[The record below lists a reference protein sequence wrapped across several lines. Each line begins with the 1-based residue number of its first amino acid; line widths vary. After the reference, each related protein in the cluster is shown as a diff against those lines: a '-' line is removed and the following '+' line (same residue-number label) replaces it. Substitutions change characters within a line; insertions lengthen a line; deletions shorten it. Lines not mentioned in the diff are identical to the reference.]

1 MHLQKSDIHT
11 SYIYPTHDR
20 LTYVRKIAHGL
31 KNGNEDAIRKAA
43 CGMAKKIE
51 SGSVLVPI
59 PSARGYADA
68 TLKLALA
75 ISEKTNEKIHVADI
89 LFSAPRV
96 SHYLSKKRGI
106 ALTIEA
112 MAMHVKAHAIPHN
125 KLILVDN
132 VADTGK
138 TIMAARR
145 ALTIDAPA
153 LVFAASVE
161 QVVLNLE
168 KRETGIR
175 THANPS
181 CFTLQS

>member
-43 CGMAKKIE
+43 CGMAIKVE

-59 PSARGYADA
+59 HSPRGYADA

-112 MAMHVKAHAIPHN
+112 MA
-125 KLILVDN
+125 
-132 VADTGK
+132 
-138 TIMAARR
+138 ARR
-145 ALTIDAPA
+145 ALTIEDRKSTRLNSSHVSISYA
-153 LVFAASVE
+153 VFC
-161 QVVLNLE
+161 L
-168 KRETGIR
+168 KK
-175 THANPS
+175 
-181 CFTLQS
+181 